1 MTDTVD
7 PIGIVGTGR
16 VAQTL
21 GRLLSENG
29 RPVAAIAGR
38 NPGRT
43 ALAALFIGGRTTPV
57 TIEELPALSSHVLI
71 AVSDRGVEPVA
82 EILAKSGFRCGVALH
97 TCGSKGPQALAVLE
111 NQGISCGALHPIQSF
126 ASAEQGVASVVG
138 SSFGIDGNPEA
149 LRWASS
155 IVALMGGRS
164 LRISPQH
171 RGLYHAA
178 AVMASSYI
186 AALIYAEVAI
196 LAAAGVERSTALMA
210 LAPLVR
216 TSGENSLDLGP
227 VEALTGPI
235 ERGDNATVLAH
246 LEDLRS
252 LPDPVRRLYC
262 SAGELVVQMATW
274 RGLQDAKAA
283 EIQEMLRTVQ

>member
-97 TCGSKGPQALAVLE
+97 TCGAKGPQALAVLE

-262 SAGELVVQMATW
+262 SAGELVVQMASL

-283 EIQEMLRTVQ
+283 ELQEMLRKVQ

>member
-1 MTDTVD
+1 
-7 PIGIVGTGR
+7 
-16 VAQTL
+16 
-21 GRLLSENG
+21 
-29 RPVAAIAGR
+29 
-38 NPGRT
+38 
-43 ALAALFIGGRTTPV
+43 LAALFIGGRATPV
-57 TIEELPALSSHVLI
+57 TIEELPALSSYVLI

-82 EILAKSGFRCGVALH
+82 EILAKSGLRCGVALH
-97 TCGSKGPQALAVLE
+97 TCGAKGPQALAVPE
-111 NQGISCGALHPIQSF
+111 SQGVSCGALHPIQSF

-155 IVALMGGRS
+155 IVALMGGGRS

-178 AVMASSYI
+178 AVMAGSYI
-186 AALIYAEVAI
+186 AALIYAVAM
-196 LAAAGVERSTALMA
+196 LVAAGVERSTALMA

-235 ERGDNATVLAH
+235 ERGDNTTVLAH

-262 SAGELVVQMATW
+262 SAGELVVQMASL

-283 EIQEMLRTVQ
+283 KIQEMLRTAQ

>member
-97 TCGSKGPQALAVLE
+97 TCGAKGPQALAVLE

-186 AALIYAEVAI
+186 AALIYAAVAI

-262 SAGELVVQMATW
+262 SAGELVVQMASL

-283 EIQEMLRTVQ
+283 ELQEMLRKVQ

>member
-1 MTDTVD
+1 LESSV
-7 PIGIVGTGR
+7 PAASR
-16 VAQTL
+16 R
-21 GRLLSENG
+21 RLDDSLARTA

-43 ALAALFIGGRTTPV
+43 ALAALFIGGRATPV
-57 TIEELPALSSHVLI
+57 TIEELPALSSYVLI

-82 EILAKSGFRCGVALH
+82 EILAKSGLRCGVALH
-97 TCGSKGPQALAVLE
+97 TCGAKGPQALAVPE
-111 NQGISCGALHPIQSF
+111 SQGVSCGALHPIQSF

-155 IVALMGGRS
+155 IVALMGGGRS

-178 AVMASSYI
+178 AVMAGSYI
-186 AALIYAEVAI
+186 AALIYAVAM
-196 LAAAGVERSTALMA
+196 LVAAGVERSTALMA

-262 SAGELVVQMATW
+262 SAGELVVQMASL

-283 EIQEMLRTVQ
+283 KIQEMLRTAQ

>member
-1 MTDTVD
+1 MESSV
-7 PIGIVGTGR
+7 PAASR
-16 VAQTL
+16 R
-21 GRLLSENG
+21 RLDGSLARTA

-43 ALAALFIGGRTTPV
+43 ALAALFIGGRATPV
-57 TIEELPALSSHVLI
+57 TIEELPALSSYVLI

-82 EILAKSGFRCGVALH
+82 EILAKSGLRCGVALH
-97 TCGSKGPQALAVLE
+97 TCDAKGPQALAVPE
-111 NQGISCGALHPIQSF
+111 SQGVSCGALHPIQSF

-155 IVALMGGRS
+155 IVALMGGGRS

-178 AVMASSYI
+178 AVMAGSYI
-186 AALIYAEVAI
+186 AALIYAVAM
-196 LAAAGVERSTALMA
+196 LVAAGVERSTALMA

-262 SAGELVVQMATW
+262 SAGELVVQMASL

-283 EIQEMLRTVQ
+283 KIQEMLRTAQ

>member
-1 MTDTVD
+1 VD
-7 PIGIVGTGR
+7 PIGIVGNGR

-43 ALAALFIGGRTTPV
+43 ALAALFIGGRATPV

-97 TCGSKGPQALAVLE
+97 TCGAKGPQALAVLE
-111 NQGISCGALHPIQSF
+111 NQGVSCGALHPIQSF

-186 AALIYAEVAI
+186 AALIYAAVTI

-210 LAPLVR
+210 LAPA
-216 TSGENSLDLGP
+216 GENIWRKLSRFGTGRGFDGP
-227 VEALTGPI
+227 HRERRQRHSPGPS
-235 ERGDNATVLAH
+235 RG
-246 LEDLRS
+246 
-252 LPDPVRRLYC
+252 
-262 SAGELVVQMATW
+262 SA
-274 RGLQDAKAA
+274 KSS
-283 EIQEMLRTVQ
+283 

>member
-82 EILAKSGFRCGVALH
+82 EILAKSGFRCGVALQ

-186 AALIYAEVAI
+186 AALIYAAVAI

-216 TSGENSLDLGP
+216 TSGESSLDLGP

-262 SAGELVVQMATW
+262 SAGELVVQMASL

>member
-97 TCGSKGPQALAVLE
+97 TCGAKGPQALAVLE

-262 SAGELVVQMATW
+262 SAGELVVQMASL

>member
-38 NPGRT
+38 NPERT

-97 TCGSKGPQALAVLE
+97 TCGAKGPQALAVLE
-111 NQGISCGALHPIQSF
+111 NQGVSCGALHPIQSF

-186 AALIYAEVAI
+186 AALIYAAVAI

>member
-1 MTDTVD
+1 MESSV
-7 PIGIVGTGR
+7 PGR

-38 NPGRT
+38 NPERT

-97 TCGSKGPQALAVLE
+97 TCGAKGPQALAVLE

-186 AALIYAEVAI
+186 AALIYAAVAI

-216 TSGENSLDLGP
+216 TSGESSLDLGP

-262 SAGELVVQMATW
+262 SAGELVVQMASL

>member
-97 TCGSKGPQALAVLE
+97 TCGAKGPQALAVLE

-186 AALIYAEVAI
+186 AALIYAAVAI

-216 TSGENSLDLGP
+216 TSGESSLDLGP

-262 SAGELVVQMATW
+262 SAGELVVQMASL

-283 EIQEMLRTVQ
+283 ELQEMLRTVQ

>member
-7 PIGIVGTGR
+7 PIGILGTGR

-97 TCGSKGPQALAVLE
+97 TCGAKGPQALAVLE

-186 AALIYAEVAI
+186 AALIYAAVAI

-216 TSGENSLDLGP
+216 TSGESSLDLGP

-262 SAGELVVQMATW
+262 SAGELVVQMASL

-283 EIQEMLRTVQ
+283 ELQEMLRTVQ

>member
-57 TIEELPALSSHVLI
+57 TIELPALSSHVLI

-82 EILAKSGFRCGVALH
+82 ETLAKSGFRCGVALH
-97 TCGSKGPQALAVLE
+97 TCGAKGPQALAVLE

-178 AVMASSYI
+178 AVMAGSYI
-186 AALIYAEVAI
+186 AALIYAVAM
-196 LAAAGVERSTALMA
+196 LVAAGVERSTALMA

-262 SAGELVVQMATW
+262 SAGELVVQMASL

>member
-7 PIGIVGTGR
+7 PIGILGTGR

-97 TCGSKGPQALAVLE
+97 TCGAKGPQALAVLE

-262 SAGELVVQMATW
+262 SAGELVVQMASL

-283 EIQEMLRTVQ
+283 ELQEMLRTVQ

>member
-43 ALAALFIGGRTTPV
+43 ALAALFIGGRATPV

-97 TCGSKGPQALAVLE
+97 TCGAKGPQALAVLE
-111 NQGISCGALHPIQSF
+111 NQGVSCGALHPIQSF

-178 AVMASSYI
+178 AVMASSYR
-186 AALIYAEVAI
+186 ALIYAAVAI

-262 SAGELVVQMATW
+262 SAGELVVQMASL

>member
-97 TCGSKGPQALAVLE
+97 TCGAKGPQALAVLE

-186 AALIYAEVAI
+186 AALIYAAVAI
-196 LAAAGVERSTALMA
+196 LAAAAVERSTALMA

-216 TSGENSLDLGP
+216 TSGESSLDLGP

-262 SAGELVVQMATW
+262 SAGELVVQMASL

-283 EIQEMLRTVQ
+283 ELQEMLRTVQ

>member
-97 TCGSKGPQALAVLE
+97 TCGAKGPQALAVLE

-186 AALIYAEVAI
+186 AALIYAAVAI

-216 TSGENSLDLGP
+216 TSGESSLDLGP

-262 SAGELVVQMATW
+262 SAGELVVQMASL

>member
-97 TCGSKGPQALAVLE
+97 TCGAKGPQALAVLE
-111 NQGISCGALHPIQSF
+111 NQGVSCGALHPIQSF

-186 AALIYAEVAI
+186 AALIYAAVAI

-216 TSGENSLDLGP
+216 TSGESSLDLGP

-262 SAGELVVQMATW
+262 SAGELVVQMASL

-283 EIQEMLRTVQ
+283 ELQEMLRTVQ

>member
-1 MTDTVD
+1 MS
-7 PIGIVGTGR
+7 
-16 VAQTL
+16 
-21 GRLLSENG
+21 LSQF
-29 RPVAAIAGR
+29 PV
-38 NPGRT
+38 
-43 ALAALFIGGRTTPV
+43 
-57 TIEELPALSSHVLI
+57 EELSPLPRSWPSL
-71 AVSDRGVEPVA
+71 DFG
-82 EILAKSGFRCGVALH
+82 CGGALH
-97 TCGSKGPQALAVLE
+97 TCGAKRPQALAVLE
-111 NQGISCGALHPIQSF
+111 NQGVSCGALHPIQPF
-126 ASAEQGVASVVG
+126 ASAEQGAASVVG

-186 AALIYAEVAI
+186 AALIYAAVAI

-235 ERGDNATVLAH
+235 QRGDNATVLAH

-262 SAGELVVQMATW
+262 SAGELVVQMVSL

>member
-57 TIEELPALSSHVLI
+57 TIEELPALSSYVLI

-97 TCGSKGPQALAVLE
+97 TCGAKGPQALAVLE

-186 AALIYAEVAI
+186 AALIYAAVAI

-216 TSGENSLDLGP
+216 TSGESSLDLGP

-262 SAGELVVQMATW
+262 SAGELVVQMASL

>member
-1 MTDTVD
+1 M
-7 PIGIVGTGR
+7 PAAAIVG
-16 VAQTL
+16 
-21 GRLLSENG
+21 
-29 RPVAAIAGR
+29 P
-38 NPGRT
+38 NPEQT
-43 ALAALFIGGRTTPV
+43 ALAALFIGGRATPV
-57 TIEELPALSSHVLI
+57 TIEELPALSSYVLI
-71 AVSDRGVEPVA
+71 AVSDRGVKPVA
-82 EILAKSGFRCGVALH
+82 EILAKSGLRCGVALH
-97 TCGSKGPQALAVLE
+97 TCGAKGLQALAVLE

-186 AALIYAEVAI
+186 AALIYAAVAI

-216 TSGENSLDLGP
+216 TSGESSLDLGP

-262 SAGELVVQMATW
+262 SAGELVVQMASL

>member
-1 MTDTVD
+1 LESSV
-7 PIGIVGTGR
+7 PAASR
-16 VAQTL
+16 R
-21 GRLLSENG
+21 RLDDSLARTA

-43 ALAALFIGGRTTPV
+43 ALAALFIGGRATPV
-57 TIEELPALSSHVLI
+57 TIEELPALSSYVLI

-82 EILAKSGFRCGVALH
+82 EILAKSGLRCGVALH
-97 TCGSKGPQALAVLE
+97 TCDAKGPQALAVPE
-111 NQGISCGALHPIQSF
+111 SQGVSCGALHPIQSF

-178 AVMASSYI
+178 AVMAGSYI
-186 AALIYAEVAI
+186 AALIYAVAM
-196 LAAAGVERSTALMA
+196 LVAAGVERSTALMA

-262 SAGELVVQMATW
+262 SAGELVVQMASL

-283 EIQEMLRTVQ
+283 KIQEMLRTAQ